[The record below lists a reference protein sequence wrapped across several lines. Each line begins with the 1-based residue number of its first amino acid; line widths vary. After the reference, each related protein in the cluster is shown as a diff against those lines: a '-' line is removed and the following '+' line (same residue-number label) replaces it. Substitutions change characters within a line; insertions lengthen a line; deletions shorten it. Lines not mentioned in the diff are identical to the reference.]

1 MRVDGEVAF
10 SGLLANVEK
19 RLACL
24 HVFGK
29 TTRQVE
35 SSIMMRFA
43 RGSETRYP
51 SQILYTEE
59 DD

>member
-1 MRVDGEVAF
+1 MEKSLSVDF
-10 SGLLANVEK
+10 WLMLKNVLH
-19 RLACL
+19 RL